1 MTGNNTLVEGGEAKV
16 VCLRQVSS
24 LNIAHEKVKFR
35 QWTGLEVLFSV
46 VVELV
51 IFMKISFHT
60 FQGKGDGDMY
70 ARAL

>member
-1 MTGNNTLVEGGEAKV
+1 MTGNYTLVQGGDTKV
-16 VCLRQVSS
+16 VCLRQDSS
-24 LNIAHEKVKFR
+24 LNIAHEKLKFS
-35 QWTGLEVLFSV
+35 QWTGPEVLLQV